1 MLKLCRIDIEHCDQ
15 LFEKID
21 RYVNRV
27 VERLNPHWVILFG
40 SLATGEINEG
50 SDIDILV
57 VTDFKESFLD
67 RIKTL
72 MDLNEENIPIEPLGY
87 TPEEIDEMKKAAH
100 PFLLEVL
107 STGKILYQAGSEQP

>member
-21 RYVNRV
+21 CYVSRV
-27 VERLNPHWVILFG
+27 VKRLNPRLVILFG
-40 SLATGEINEG
+40 SLAAGEINEG
-50 SDIDILV
+50 SDVDILV
-57 VTDFKESFLD
+57 VADFKGSFLD

-87 TPEEIDEMKKAAH
+87 TPEEVEEMKKKAH
-100 PFLLEVL
+100 PFLVQVL
-107 STGKILYQAGSEQP
+107 STGKILYQQAA